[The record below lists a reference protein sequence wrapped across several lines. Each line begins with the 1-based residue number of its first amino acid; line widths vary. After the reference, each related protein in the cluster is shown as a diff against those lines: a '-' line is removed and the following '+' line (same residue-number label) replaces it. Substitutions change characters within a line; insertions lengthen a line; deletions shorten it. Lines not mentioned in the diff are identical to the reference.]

1 MFALKRESGHC
12 DLRTVFGIRDVK
24 AHDVDSAAR
33 LSGSRP
39 HHRGYRS
46 PCYDPAPMP
55 VPGHQEFMRP
65 LLELLRDGAE
75 YSIRDAYVQLAD
87 HFHLSESDRQELI
100 PSGTQQLLHNRV
112 GWAKTYLLKAGLLQS
127 PRRAVVQ
134 ITDRGRQALAS
145 GQRIDN
151 RFLRQFPE
159 FIEFVA
165 TSQEAEPGDKPQQ
178 VQAAPTSERTPEE
191 LIETGY
197 RQVQSA
203 LASDLLER
211 VKAASPRFFE
221 HLVVQL
227 LVAMGYGGSIEEAG
241 KALGRPG
248 DEGIDGIIKE
258 DRLGLDVIY
267 SSRSRGRGPSVL
279 LISSSARALSRASGA
294 RKGVF
299 ITTSSFSADAKQYA
313 ERIDTR
319 IILIDGTEL
328 AKLMIAHG
336 VGVTA
341 VAVYELKRVDSDF
354 FAEE

>member
-1 MFALKRESGHC
+1 
-12 DLRTVFGIRDVK
+12 
-24 AHDVDSAAR
+24 
-33 LSGSRP
+33 
-39 HHRGYRS
+39 
-46 PCYDPAPMP
+46 MP
-55 VPGHQEFMRP
+55 IPGHQELMRP

-75 YSIRDAYVQLAD
+75 HSIRDAYVQLAD
-87 HFHLSESDRQELI
+87 RFGLSEAEREELI

-145 GQRIDN
+145 AQQIDN

-159 FIEFVA
+159 FIEFV
-165 TSQEAEPGDKPQQ
+165 TSSQPTQQEGQQPQQ
-178 VQAAPTSERTPEE
+178 VPVAPTSETTPEE
-191 LIETGY
+191 LIESGY

-203 LASDLLER
+203 LASDVLER
-211 VKAASPRFFE
+211 VKTATPAFFE
-221 HLVVQL
+221 RLVVQL
-227 LVAMGYGGSIEEAG
+227 LVAMGYGGSMEDAG
-241 KALGRPG
+241 KAIGRSG

-267 SSRSRGRGPSVL
+267 LQAKRWERTIGRPDIQQFAG
-279 LISSSARALSRASGA
+279 ALQGQRA

-299 ITTSSFSADAKQYA
+299 ITTSAFSNEARDYA
-313 ERIDTR
+313 GRIDTR

-328 AKLMIAHG
+328 ARLMITYG
-336 VGVTA
+336 VGVTP

-354 FAEE
+354 FSEE